1 MILAAILYKDAWT
14 RDWHTRMM
22 DFRMVRQKMATTQ
35 YALLAHT
42 CSHRT
47 QHSNNPADSTAH
59 GTSVTWK
66 HRPPSTVK
74 CRHQP
79 KVGRFRCISGYV
91 PNRSHRGP
99 AAAKHGWFWDS
110 RQVEDGSVA
119 GSGSQPN
126 RMWDRKD
133 RAWTQSGC
141 CVNSTDC
148 HTFLSIV
155 LSLHINQNYLNCF
168 TQSEIVTTF
177 GRIWCSWVVHLEQFY
192 WSLLHLT
199 MLFYF
204 TSRLAIG
211 IF

>member
-1 MILAAILYKDAWT
+1 
-14 RDWHTRMM
+14 
-22 DFRMVRQKMATTQ
+22 
-35 YALLAHT
+35 
-42 CSHRT
+42 
-47 QHSNNPADSTAH
+47 
-59 GTSVTWK
+59 
-66 HRPPSTVK
+66 
-74 CRHQP
+74 
-79 KVGRFRCISGYV
+79 
-91 PNRSHRGP
+91 
-99 AAAKHGWFWDS
+99 
-110 RQVEDGSVA
+110 
-119 GSGSQPN
+119 
-126 RMWDRKD
+126 MWDRKD
-133 RAWTQSGC
+133 RSWTQSGC

-155 LSLHINQNYLNCF
+155 LSLHIHQNYLNCF

>member
-1 MILAAILYKDAWT
+1 
-14 RDWHTRMM
+14 M
-22 DFRMVRQKMATTQ
+22 DFRTVRQKMATTQ

-47 QHSNNPADSTAH
+47 QHNNNPADSTAH

-133 RAWTQSGC
+133 RSWTQSGC

-148 HTFLSIV
+148 HEPSYTPKLFELFYSVWNCDDFWKNLV
-155 LSLHINQNYLNCF
+155 LVGGSLGAVLLVFAALNNVF
-168 TQSEIVTTF
+168 
-177 GRIWCSWVVHLEQFY
+177 
-192 WSLLHLT
+192 LLH
-199 MLFYF
+199 FK
-204 TSRLAIG
+204 IG
-211 IF
+211 DWNLLVWYVGVLGII